1 LRNAEGVTMTY
12 AKHASGVPVRTILA
26 VAALALAGCAT
37 TPAPTEQMAV
47 AKAAVADAV
56 SAGGPEYAPGVFRSA
71 QDKLDRGNAAMAAR
85 EYNDARRY
93 AEEAEVDAKL
103 AAVTAR
109 SGKAQRAV
117 SELELG
123 IRALKEEIARGAR

>member
-1 LRNAEGVTMTY
+1 MTY
-12 AKHASGVPVRTILA
+12 AKDASATPMRISMLA
-26 VAALALAGCAT
+26 AAALAVAGCAT
-37 TPAPTEQMAV
+37 APAPTEQGAV
-47 AKAAVADAV
+47 ARAAVADAV
-56 SAGGPEYAPGVFRSA
+56 SAGGAEYAPGVFRSA

-109 SGKAQRAV
+109 SVKAQRAV

-123 IRALKEEIARGAR
+123 IRALKDEIARAPR

>member
-1 LRNAEGVTMTY
+1 MRY
-12 AKHASGVPVRTILA
+12 ANTASGTPMRIVMLA
-26 VAALALAGCAT
+26 AAAVALAGCAT
-37 TPAPTEQMAV
+37 TPAPTEQVAV

-56 SAGGPEYAPGVFRSA
+56 SAGGPEYAPGVFKSA
-71 QDKLDRGNAAMAAR
+71 QDKLDRGNAAMAAH

-109 SGKAQRAV
+109 STKAQRAV
-117 SELELG
+117 AELELG
-123 IRALKEEIARGAR
+123 IGALKDEIARAAR

>member
-1 LRNAEGVTMTY
+1 MRHAE
-12 AKHASGVPVRTILA
+12 HASATPVRTCMFVATALA
-26 VAALALAGCAT
+26 VAACAT
-37 TPAPTEQMAV
+37 APAPTEQVSV

-56 SAGGPEYAPGVFRSA
+56 SAGGAEYAPGVLRSA
-71 QDKLDRGNAAMAAR
+71 QEKLDRGNAAMAAHA
-85 EYNDARRY
+85 YTDARRY

-117 SELELG
+117 AELELG
-123 IRALKEEIARGAR
+123 VRALKEELARAPR

>member
-1 LRNAEGVTMTY
+1 MKY
-12 AKHASGVPVRTILA
+12 AKQVSATPMRVGML
-26 VAALALAGCAT
+26 VAALALAACAT
-37 TPAPTEQMAV
+37 APAPTEQMAV

-71 QDKLDRGNAAMAAR
+71 QDKLDRGNAAMAAH

-103 AAVTAR
+103 AATTAR
-109 SGKAQRAV
+109 SVKAQRAV
-117 SELELG
+117 AELDLG
-123 IRALKEEIARGAR
+123 IRALKEELARVPR

>member
-1 LRNAEGVTMTY
+1 MRDS
-12 AKHASGVPVRTILA
+12 KPASATPMRMGMLI
-26 VAALALAGCAT
+26 AALALAACAT
-37 TPAPTEQMAV
+37 APAPTEQMAV

-71 QDKLDRGNAAMAAR
+71 QEKLDRGNAAMAAR

-103 AAVTAR
+103 AATTAR
-109 SGKAQRAV
+109 SVKAQRAV
-117 SELELG
+117 AELDLG
-123 IRALKEEIARGAR
+123 IRALKEELARVPR